1 MLFYCANTLHNNY
14 RQVDCKI
21 LCLENQLKKIENVKW
36 NIIQNERQYYHR
48 MQFDLFFQFALLL
61 TVLSEIPFLKYFKL
75 LDIFSDK
82 L

>member
-36 NIIQNERQYYHR
+36 NIIQKWT
-48 MQFDLFFQFALLL
+48 AI
-61 TVLSEIPFLKYFKL
+61 LSSNAVRF
-75 LDIFSDK
+75 IFSVCIIADYAFRNSIP
-82 L
+82 